1 MGSGASRFEIEYCF
15 AQMESSIPGR
25 TRPFIQVVR
34 EGRVT
39 QGKLVLES
47 IITEL
52 DVEISRFQRV
62 GALLANE
69 GPKRSRPAKNLSCRR
84 QTGSA
89 YKTLAQRRE
98 SGCAR
103 TS

>member
-47 IITEL
+47 IIAEI
-52 DVEISRFQRV
+52 DVEISRFWQVR
-62 GALLANE
+62 ALLANN
-69 GPKRSRPAKNLSCRR
+69 GPKRGRPA
-84 QTGSA
+84 T
-89 YKTLAQRRE
+89 KTTAKVN
-98 SGCAR
+98 
-103 TS
+103 